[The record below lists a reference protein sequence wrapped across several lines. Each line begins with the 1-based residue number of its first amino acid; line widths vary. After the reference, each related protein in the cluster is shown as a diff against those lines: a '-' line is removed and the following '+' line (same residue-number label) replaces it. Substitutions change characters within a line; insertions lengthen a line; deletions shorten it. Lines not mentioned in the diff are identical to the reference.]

1 MSPNTPT
8 VDSRQVSRFLVSAG
22 MSVAV
27 LSILWCWYGLA
38 QLEAE
43 TDQGKALAAGTTME
57 GTAFWMGGLPL
68 LVAHAI
74 LAAILLRSG
83 WRAWRAR
90 GLWVGVLAV
99 VVASAIG
106 IGVGQIVFGGR
117 LFEVG
122 LHHYHSGT

>member
-1 MSPNTPT
+1 MSPNSPT
-8 VDSRQVSRFLVSAG
+8 VDPKLVSKFRVFAG
-22 MSVAV
+22 LSVAV

-122 LHHYHSGT
+122 LQHYYSGT